1 MKVVH
6 SVRLL
11 SRVLLA
17 YRGVHQSLTLYL
29 LLLLI
34 AVILS
39 ALSPPFSWDGC
50 QARSVV
56 AEGSRTLEC

>member
-1 MKVVH
+1 MEVVR
-6 SVRLL
+6 SVRIQ

-17 YRGVHQSLTLYL
+17 YRDVLVHQSLTLFL
-29 LLLLI
+29 LLLLLLL
-34 AVILS
+34 ADILS

-56 AEGSRTLEC
+56 AEGSH